1 MKLSVVI
8 PTYNREKLLAQTLQ
22 SLDDAQIPPN
32 LIVEIIVVNN
42 NSTDDTE
49 QVIEQFKA
57 KMQSVGLTSILEAK
71 QGRSAAVNAGIRQVK
86 SELVAMIDDDIQINA
101 DWFVEVDKIF
111 RERWDELDFVG
122 GKVLPIW
129 EIEPPKWVT
138 EIKDVGI
145 CWRDYGE
152 KEWEYSPKTPIVTG
166 GHAVF
171 KTDIFR
177 EIGSYSEELGVK
189 KKNLI
194 SCEDDVMF
202 DKLLDAKKRGIYSP
216 KLIVN
221 HFVPAHRMTKNYF
234 RQWNFG
240 AGMSWMLVDEFHKPY
255 TGAKFLRVPRYLFR
269 DAAKGIWHK
278 IKAIFSRNESES
290 LRAEKGFLLWLGYF
304 YAKNIADSKLD
315 NPLKKIVSRS
325 IQIAE
330 R

>member
-8 PTYNREKLLAQTLQ
+8 PTYNREKLLVQTLQ
-22 SLDDAQIPPN
+22 SLGNAQIPPD

-49 QVIEQFKA
+49 KIIKEFKTKIKNVDVIALKE
-57 KMQSVGLTSILEAK
+57 EK
-71 QGRSAAVNAGIRQVK
+71 QGRSAAVNTGIRHAK
-86 SELVAMIDDDIQINA
+86 GDLVAMIDDDIQVNS
-101 DWFVEVDKIF
+101 DWFVEVAKVF
-111 RERWDELDFVG
+111 GKRWDKVDFIG

-129 EIEPPKWVT
+129 EVEPPKWVL

-152 KEWEYSPKTPIVTG
+152 EEWEYSTKTPIVTG

-171 KTDIFR
+171 KR
-177 EIGSYSEELGVK
+177 EIFDEIGFYSEELGVK

-202 DKLLDAKKRGIYSP
+202 EKLLKAEKRGIYSP
-216 KLIVN
+216 KLVVN
-221 HFVPAHRMTKNYF
+221 HYVPAHRLNKSYF

-240 AGMSWMLVDEFHKPY
+240 AGISWDLVDQHHQPFA
-255 TGAKFLRVPRYLFR
+255 GARIWKVPRYMYRNAIVGVWQKLKSIIRRDEIDSLKSEKDILLLF
-269 DAAKGIWHK
+269 G
-278 IKAIFSRNESES
+278 FFYSRNIV
-290 LRAEKGFLLWLGYF
+290 
-304 YAKNIADSKLD
+304 NSKLD
-315 NPLKKIVSRS
+315 NPLKKIVSRR